1 MTTKITLTF
10 DGETMA
16 KLFKRFLDDQS
27 GATAIEYALLA
38 TMVALVIIAGSRK
51 MGTTIS
57 ATFNKVSGNL

>member
-1 MTTKITLTF
+1 
-10 DGETMA
+10 MA